1 MGDHD
6 ELLARPLIEPALR
19 STAHMYINFWY
30 PICRTDELAEGG
42 PVRSKLLGTQYVVF
56 RDEDGQAHV
65 LSDTC
70 VHRGGS
76 LSKGKVVDN
85 WVQCPYHGWRFDGS
99 GKCVEIPSMGDKKPP
114 GRAKVD
120 SYPVQEKYGI
130 VFAFLG
136 DLPEAE
142 RPPLY
147 EIEEYDDPAWRESDI
162 IMMDINCFYE
172 RSVENGIDPIHNE
185 FVHPAQ
191 GSPQPI
197 EETVEHPETP
207 WGSGVAGNYAEKGKK
222 LTEGEGMESDTK
234 HLNASSCHHGP
245 NVIITYIHFA
255 PNTGLHQYLFEAP
268 IDEKNTKVYLVN
280 LRSFRLDPK
289 HDEAIR
295 NANIYV
301 TDEDIVIL
309 ENVFPIRTP
318 DTLNQELLTP
328 GDRTIVRYREFLDE
342 WTAKGWRLDWKA
354 MQACAGDKAL
364 AIPSPGRRESGNWVL
379 DTVPLLEA
387 ETPKMK
393 AVS

>member
-1 MGDHD
+1 
-6 ELLARPLIEPALR
+6 
-19 STAHMYINFWY
+19 MYINFWY
-30 PICRTDELAEGG
+30 PICRTNELTDEA

-56 RDEDGQAHV
+56 RDSQGKAHV

-76 LSKGKVVDN
+76 LSKGKVVEDCIE
-85 WVQCPYHGWRFDGS
+85 CPYHGWQFDAD
-99 GKCVEIPSMGDKKPP
+99 GKCAKVPSMGDKKPP

-136 DLPEAE
+136 DLPEEE

-147 EIEEYDDPAWRESDI
+147 EIEEYDDPAWRESEI
-162 IMMDINCFYE
+162 IMMDIDCFYE

-197 EETVEHPETP
+197 EGTVEYPETP

-222 LTEGEGMESDTK
+222 LTEGEGMESDDAF
-234 HLNASSCHHGP
+234 LNASSCHHGP

-255 PNTGLHQYLFEAP
+255 KDTGLHQYLFEAP
-268 IDEKNTKVYLVN
+268 IDENNTKVYLVN

-289 HDEAIR
+289 HDETIR

-301 TDEDIVIL
+301 TEEDIGIL
-309 ENVFPIRTP
+309 ENIFPVRTP
-318 DTLNQELLTP
+318 DSLTLELLTP
-328 GDRTIVRYREFLDE
+328 GDKPIVRYREFLNS
-342 WTAKGWRLDWKA
+342 WTDKGWRLDWKA
-354 MQACAGDKAL
+354 MQAAEGDVAY
-364 AIPSPGRRESGNWVL
+364 AIPSPARRESGNWVL
-379 DTVPLLEA
+379 ETVPLLAGSE
-387 ETPKMK
+387 
-393 AVS
+393 